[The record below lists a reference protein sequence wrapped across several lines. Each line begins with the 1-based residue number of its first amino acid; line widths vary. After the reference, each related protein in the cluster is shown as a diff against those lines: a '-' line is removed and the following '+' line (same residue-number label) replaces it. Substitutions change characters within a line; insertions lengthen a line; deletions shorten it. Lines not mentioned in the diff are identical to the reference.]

1 MFVDDHNTSIKI
13 TERDQPVGDDGE
25 NMYVM
30 KTINDTEPMSV
41 RARVSYCLTDRKK
54 KPTMNKFKQQMEEK
68 LVVKKEKDEIDEENL
83 CFICFANEA
92 NCVFL
97 DCGHGGI
104 CLDCAMD
111 TIKKNNICALCRE
124 PVTQIIEINPRVE
137 IRNGLYKVL
146 NSYYVSK
153 EVPGEEDDNEEE
165 KGDGEEQKENNEG
178 NNEPEKEKP
187 AV

>member
-1 MFVDDHNTSIKI
+1 
-13 TERDQPVGDDGE
+13 
-25 NMYVM
+25 
-30 KTINDTEPMSV
+30 
-41 RARVSYCLTDRKK
+41 
-54 KPTMNKFKQQMEEK
+54 
-68 LVVKKEKDEIDEENL
+68 
-83 CFICFANEA
+83 
-92 NCVFL
+92 
-97 DCGHGGI
+97 
-104 CLDCAMD
+104 MD